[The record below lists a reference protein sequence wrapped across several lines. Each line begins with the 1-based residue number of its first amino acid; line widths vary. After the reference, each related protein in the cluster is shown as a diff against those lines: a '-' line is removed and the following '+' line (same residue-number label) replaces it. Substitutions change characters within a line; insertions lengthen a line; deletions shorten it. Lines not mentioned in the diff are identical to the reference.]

1 MVHLWVRDGAE
12 YQTGPTKEH
21 IHHHHHHGREPVYI
35 IAILVVM
42 TAIIIILW
50 GIYGTAKPK
59 STSTIST
66 ITILI
71 IINSMIV
78 VVVIITK
85 FGIRILVGHR
95 WRRIP
100 SQANQRA
107 DPTSECR

>member
-1 MVHLWVRDGAE
+1 
-12 YQTGPTKEH
+12 
-21 IHHHHHHGREPVYI
+21 
-35 IAILVVM
+35 M

-50 GIYGTAKPK
+50 VIYGTAKPK

-85 FGIRILVGHR
+85 FGIRILVGIYMAQNTKPGQPKSR
-95 WRRIP
+95 SDLGVSLNAKEMRSNP
-100 SQANQRA
+100 G
-107 DPTSECR
+107 TE